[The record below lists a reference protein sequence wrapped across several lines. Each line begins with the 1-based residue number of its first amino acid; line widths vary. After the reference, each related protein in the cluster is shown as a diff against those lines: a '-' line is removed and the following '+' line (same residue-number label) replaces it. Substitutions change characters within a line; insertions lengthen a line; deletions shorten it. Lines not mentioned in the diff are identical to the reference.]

1 MPKKLNQDLKELE
14 QLKNKVL
21 SMDTNINLNTFE
33 SFMNFENEIAKERY
47 KERNRKKKEQP
58 SKIYNKRNRAIS

>member
-33 SFMNFENEIAKERY
+33 SFMNFEKEIAKEIN
-47 KERNRKKKEQP
+47 KERNRKKKEQ
-58 SKIYNKRNRAIS
+58 SS

>member
-1 MPKKLNQDLKELE
+1 
-14 QLKNKVL
+14 
-21 SMDTNINLNTFE
+21 MDTNINLNTFE
-33 SFMNFENEIAKERY
+33 SFMNFEKEIAKERY

>member
-21 SMDTNINLNTFE
+21 SMDTNINLTTFE
-33 SFMNFENEIAKERY
+33 SFMNFEKEIAKEIN
-47 KERNRKKKEQP
+47 KVRNRKKKEQS
-58 SKIYNKRNRAIS
+58 SKIFSI

>member
-33 SFMNFENEIAKERY
+33 SFMNFEKEIAKEIN
-47 KERNRKKKEQP
+47 KERNRKKKEQS
-58 SKIYNKRNRAIS
+58 SKNFSI